1 QAINAYRSVTV
12 SPEFLALQRMRDDQK
27 HNEASAL
34 HSAELRGKLEGIQI
48 GEQKGKLEAA
58 KEIAVKMII
67 DGETDGK
74 ILRYTD
80 YLTIQDIQ
88 ELRKQA

>member
-34 HSAELRGKLEGIQI
+34 HSAELRGRQEGKIEGKLEGRY
-48 GEQKGKLEAA
+48 ERD

-88 ELRKQA
+88 ELRKVH